1 MEYIDGGV
9 VVAGGDTTGCRNVP
23 ALTVSLDS
31 FEEGPASRD
40 PGDNGEGMLSFIV
53 VWEGTLGSG
62 T

>member
-1 MEYIDGGV
+1 MEYIGGGV

-40 PGDNGEGMLSFIV
+40 PGDSGEGILSFMV
-53 VWEGTLGSG
+53 VGDATLGSG
-62 T
+62 I